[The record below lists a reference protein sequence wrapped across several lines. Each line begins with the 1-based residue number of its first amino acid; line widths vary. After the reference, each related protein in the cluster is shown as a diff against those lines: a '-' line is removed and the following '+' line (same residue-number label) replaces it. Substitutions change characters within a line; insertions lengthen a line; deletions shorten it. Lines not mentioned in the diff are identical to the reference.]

1 MKITTYEQI
10 QLDKSAVALGKFQ
23 GLHRGHMLLLDKITS
38 LKNEGLIS
46 VVFTINVPS
55 TQSIYLP
62 EERFTILEECG
73 VDVAVECDFSESF
86 ASMSPEDFVRNILVD
101 RLHAAYVVVGEDFKF
116 GYNRKGTV
124 DRLVQFGIKYGFRV
138 IAFEKLRVDDEVVSS
153 SFLRNLIERGAIEH
167 VSRYMGRDYSLTGI
181 VELGKQLGRTIGFP
195 TVNLYPPVEKMLPP
209 AGVYETQIIIG
220 EKSYQGITN
229 IGDNPTVD
237 NDGKL
242 RVETHIID
250 YSGDLY
256 GKRLT
261 VFFKRFIR
269 HEIKFHSVDELK
281 KQIETDRK
289 NVLHQ

>member
-1 MKITTYEQI
+1 MEITTYEQV

-23 GLHRGHMLLLDKITS
+23 GLHRGHMLLLDKIIS
-38 LKNEGLIS
+38 LKNEGLTS

-55 TQSIYLP
+55 AQSIYLP
-62 EERFTILEECG
+62 EERFAILEECG

-86 ASMSPEDFVRNILVD
+86 ASMSPEDFVRNILVE

-153 SFLRNLIERGAIEH
+153 SFLRSLIERGALEH
-167 VSRYMGRDYSLTGI
+167 VSRYMSRDYSLTGI
-181 VELGKQLGRTIGFP
+181 VAQGKQLGRTIGFP
-195 TVNLYPPVEKMLPP
+195 TVNFYPPAEKMLPP
-209 AGVYETQIIIG
+209 AGVYETQLHIDG
-220 EKSYQGITN
+220 KSYQGITN

-237 NDGKL
+237 NDGRL

-269 HEIKFHSVDELK
+269 HEIKFHNVDELK
-281 KQIETDRK
+281 KQIETDK
-289 NVLHQ
+289 KQVLHQ

>member
-1 MKITTYEQI
+1 MR
-10 QLDKSAVALGKFQ
+10 D
-23 GLHRGHMLLLDKITS
+23 
-38 LKNEGLIS
+38 
-46 VVFTINVPS
+46 
-55 TQSIYLP
+55 
-62 EERFTILEECG
+62 
-73 VDVAVECDFSESF
+73 
-86 ASMSPEDFVRNILVD
+86 ILVD

-153 SFLRNLIERGAIEH
+153 SFLRTLIERGDLEH

-181 VELGKQLGRTIGFP
+181 VAQGKQLGRTIGFP
-195 TVNLYPPVEKMLPP
+195 TVNLYPPAEKMLPP
-209 AGVYETQIIIG
+209 AGVYETQLYIDG
-220 EKSYQGITN
+220 ESYQGITN

-237 NDGKL
+237 NDGRL

-256 GKRLT
+256 GKKLT

-269 HEIKFHSVDELK
+269 REIKFHSVDELK
-281 KQIETDRK
+281 KQIATDKK

>member
-1 MKITTYEQI
+1 MEITTYEQV

-38 LKNEGLIS
+38 LKNEGLTS

-55 TQSIYLP
+55 AQSIYLP
-62 EERFTILEECG
+62 EERFAILEECG

-86 ASMSPEDFVRNILVD
+86 ASMLPEDFVRNILVD
-101 RLHAAYVVVGEDFKF
+101 RLHAAYVVVGDDFKF

-153 SFLRNLIERGAIEH
+153 SFLRNLIERGDLEH

-181 VELGKQLGRTIGFP
+181 VTQGKQLGRTIGFP
-195 TVNLYPPVEKMLPP
+195 TVNFYPPAEKMLPP
-209 AGVYETQIIIG
+209 AGVYETRLHIDG
-220 EKSYQGITN
+220 KSYVGITN

-237 NDGKL
+237 NDGRL

-250 YSGDLY
+250 YCGDLY

-269 HEIKFHSVDELK
+269 HEVKFHSVDELK
-281 KQIETDRK
+281 KQIATDKK

>member
-1 MKITTYEQI
+1 MEITTYEQV
-10 QLDKSAVALGKFQ
+10 QLDKTAVALGKFQ
-23 GLHRGHMLLLDKITS
+23 GLHRGHMLLLDKIIS
-38 LKNEGLIS
+38 LKNEGLTS

-55 TQSIYLP
+55 AQSIYLP
-62 EERFTILEECG
+62 EERFAILEKCG

-86 ASMSPEDFVRNILVD
+86 ASMSPETFVRDILVD

-153 SFLRNLIERGAIEH
+153 SFLRTLIERGDLEH

-181 VELGKQLGRTIGFP
+181 VAQGKQLGRTIGFP
-195 TVNLYPPVEKMLPP
+195 TVNLYPPAEKMLPP
-209 AGVYETQIIIG
+209 AGVYETQLYIDG
-220 EKSYQGITN
+220 ESYQGITN

-237 NDGKL
+237 NDGRL

-256 GKRLT
+256 GKKLT

-269 HEIKFHSVDELK
+269 REIKFHSVDELK
-281 KQIETDRK
+281 KQIATDKK

>member
-23 GLHRGHMLLLDKITS
+23 GLHRGHMLLLDKIIS
-38 LKNEGLIS
+38 LKNEGLTS

-62 EERFTILEECG
+62 EERFAILEECG

-86 ASMSPEDFVRNILVD
+86 ASMSPEDFVRNILID
-101 RLHAAYVVVGEDFKF
+101 RLHAACVVVGEDFKF

-138 IAFEKLRVDDEVVSS
+138 IAFEKLCVDGEVVSS
-153 SFLRNLIERGAIEH
+153 SFLRNLIEKGAVEH
-167 VSRYMGRDYSLTGI
+167 VSRYMGRDYSLTGV
-181 VELGKQLGRTIGFP
+181 VEQGKQLGRTLGFP
-195 TVNLYPPVEKMLPP
+195 TANVYPTAEKMLPP
-209 AGVYETQIIIG
+209 AGVYETHIIID

-237 NDGKL
+237 NDGRL
-242 RVETHIID
+242 RAETHIID

-269 HEIKFHSVDELK
+269 REKKFHSVDELK
-281 KQIETDRK
+281 KQIETDKK